1 VIESHIPVDLNL
13 QLHHSEKLRAW
24 IWTFSPV

>member
-1 VIESHIPVDLNL
+1 LNL